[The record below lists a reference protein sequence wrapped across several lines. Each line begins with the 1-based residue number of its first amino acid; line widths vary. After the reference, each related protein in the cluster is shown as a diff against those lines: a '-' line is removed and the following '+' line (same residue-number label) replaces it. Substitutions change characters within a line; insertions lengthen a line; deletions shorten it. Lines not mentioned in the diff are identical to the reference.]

1 MKHLKHMCREGVPL
15 ELGPPPMEASP
26 TLTASHPAPTFC
38 LQHPHSASSLLGPSS
53 HLKVVALGITGAW
66 AWGPHKVA
74 RALVP
79 PRPKVLIPMDSVAV
93 AWSGCERLSL
103 ATHSAENVMRTGQTP
118 MRPLDGE
125 SDLPAGVS
133 VPSFALAPASS
144 PWSVLSRCHTWTMLK
159 QPHDQEGRVA
169 WPPIGA

>member
-1 MKHLKHMCREGVPL
+1 M
-15 ELGPPPMEASP
+15 
-26 TLTASHPAPTFC
+26 
-38 LQHPHSASSLLGPSS
+38 
-53 HLKVVALGITGAW
+53 GITGAW

-159 QPHDQEGRVA
+159 QPHDQEGRVTLEVDSL
-169 WPPIGA
+169 PPSCLIWLSFWEPTLEGKGTSAHPKTANSTGWVRAGVGGAKAVAEQVEASEGALWGR